1 MKDKIVVNV
10 VGGVVQAIW
19 SNNSDIK
26 VNLFDYDVFE
36 TQEKNESGYTKE
48 EWEEKQSKLI
58 KNMSEIYQRLKMKD
72 KEFKV
77 IGGFTVAE
85 TYETIIKAKNKE
97 DAEKKALL
105 LDLSK
110 WDDCKSE
117 NMDSMSID
125 SVEELEDER

>member
-19 SNNSDIK
+19 SDNPDIK

-58 KNMSEIYQRLKMKD
+58 KNMSEIY
-72 KEFKV
+72 
-77 IGGFTVAE
+77 
-85 TYETIIKAKNKE
+85 
-97 DAEKKALL
+97 
-105 LDLSK
+105 
-110 WDDCKSE
+110 
-117 NMDSMSID
+117 
-125 SVEELEDER
+125 

>member
-58 KNMSEIYQRLKMKD
+58 KNMSEIY
-72 KEFKV
+72 
-77 IGGFTVAE
+77 
-85 TYETIIKAKNKE
+85 
-97 DAEKKALL
+97 
-105 LDLSK
+105 
-110 WDDCKSE
+110 
-117 NMDSMSID
+117 
-125 SVEELEDER
+125 